1 MNGSEKFII
10 HNEFAL
16 LINSIQ
22 QLYKKLKENK
32 IFLIFLNFKKFSL
45 EFLSLEKI
53 NVVNSKRYNDRST
66 VKIYSFLFS
75 QIFHFLRTTLK

>member
-32 IFLIFLNFKKFSL
+32 IFLFFLNSKKFSL
-45 EFLSLEKI
+45 EF
-53 NVVNSKRYNDRST
+53 
-66 VKIYSFLFS
+66 
-75 QIFHFLRTTLK
+75 

>member
-22 QLYKKLKENK
+22 LYKKLKENK
-32 IFLIFLNFKKFSL
+32 IFLIFLRSKKFSL
-45 EFLSLEKI
+45 EF
-53 NVVNSKRYNDRST
+53 
-66 VKIYSFLFS
+66 
-75 QIFHFLRTTLK
+75 